1 MQNKLDLL
9 ELVLDASLP
18 VQLVMLILI
27 CASII
32 SWLMI
37 FDRLKVLRK
46 TSKATKTFEQRFWNG
61 GDLTKLYKGLTEQE
75 LAQGGVACIFHA
87 GFREYLRLRGSAVSD
102 PAEIVEGT
110 RRAMRASLSREV
122 DRLETNLSFL
132 ATTGSISPYIGL
144 FGTVWGIMISFH
156 ALGSAKQAT
165 LQQVA
170 PGISEALIATAM
182 GLFAAIP
189 AVVAYN
195 KFATNVDRLE
205 SQFDDFIE
213 EFSNIIQRQAA
224 MAKR

>member
-9 ELVLDASLP
+9 KLVLDASLP

-27 CASII
+27 CASIV

-61 GDLTKLYKGLTEQE
+61 GDLTKLYKSLTEQE

-87 GFREYLRLRGSAVSD
+87 GFREYLRLRDSAVSD